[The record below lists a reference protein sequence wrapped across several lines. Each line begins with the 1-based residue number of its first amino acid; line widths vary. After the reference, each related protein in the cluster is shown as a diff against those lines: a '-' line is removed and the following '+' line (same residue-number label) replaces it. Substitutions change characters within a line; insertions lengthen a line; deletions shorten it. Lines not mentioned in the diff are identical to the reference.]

1 MSLVLLSRLGC
12 WLPNAG
18 VILSSFLAKSRLE
31 IAAGSVQTWVGQPV
45 SICSFAGGQ
54 RPPDQRE
61 PEHREHTVG
70 RHSHRVR
77 YVPSQRNVLAI

>member
-1 MSLVLLSRLGC
+1 MSLVLLSWLGC

-31 IAAGSVQTWVGQPV
+31 TAAGSVQTWVGQLM

-61 PEHREHTVG
+61 PEHRERAVG

-77 YVPSQRNVLAI
+77 YVPLWRNVLAI